1 MVKLGLMHA
10 VLLDWALEEEGK
22 RKPRVADAFIQS
34 IAPFDTGLYLLRLM
48 DSIGM
53 LDEVQRD
60 WLRKGERD
68 EDEAA

>member
-34 IAPFDTGLYLLRLM
+34 LP
-48 DSIGM
+48 SIP
-53 LDEVQRD
+53 
-60 WLRKGERD
+60 
-68 EDEAA
+68 AAICCD